1 MKRFWGW
8 YEHNYT
14 LNVGI
19 ASSLFLLQ
27 LVHLYWLF
35 TDVILF
41 RLTGE
46 SFFDPS
52 RFWELVIII
61 VDYAEIPAIFAAS
74 LLYLNTLRLRFAWKP
89 ILMLIFINSQWLH
102 LFWITDELVISQ
114 LVENAN
120 LSMFPVWLAWIAI
133 GIDYLELPVIYDTLK
148 IFISR
153 LRK

>member
-1 MKRFWGW
+1 MKRFWNW
-8 YEHNYT
+8 HKRNYT

-19 ASSLFLLQ
+19 AASLFALQ

-41 RLTGE
+41 RLTGQ

-61 VDYAEIPAIFAAS
+61 VDYAEIPAIFVAS
-74 LLYLNTLRLRFAWKP
+74 VLYLSSLRSKFAWKP
-89 ILMLIFINSQWLH
+89 ILMLFFINSQWLH
-102 LFWITDELVISQ
+102 LFWITDELVVSQ
-114 LVENAN
+114 LVDKTSAAV
-120 LSMFPVWLAWIAI
+120 FPVWLVWIAI

-148 IFISR
+148 TFISR